1 MLMALLCARPGW
13 RQQASRLVWN
23 FDQASTRHGGE
34 NRKGTTMSL
43 DIMCSTLYHK
53 YSSISPKRCVFQVSV
68 ALFSLPLYQ
77 GKNVNI
83 EEYDA
88 LATVNLPETQEYKDD
103 LPLPILTHVKA
114 PIQGASR
121 PDGDALGQDDW
132 AKLDSMVGAV

>member
-1 MLMALLCARPGW
+1 
-13 RQQASRLVWN
+13 
-23 FDQASTRHGGE
+23 
-34 NRKGTTMSL
+34 MSL

-132 AKLDSMVGAV
+132 AKLGSMVGAV